1 MKRIV
6 IVTLWVLVLCLA
18 AACRPTTMPT
28 PVQPTAVVVPTETPI
43 PPTPTPKVWPT
54 SQTPAPELAVLPVG
68 YTATFQETQHGV
80 IGKAVMAGLQT
91 MIISAFSFD
100 GQGPAAEIRLVKQG
114 NWDVAVA
121 VLLQLEQRPY
131 DKELL
136 VMEVPSHLEPMQ
148 ADSIAVYCPETKTL
162 YGWGLFQ

>member
-1 MKRIV
+1 MKRIRT
-6 IVTLWVLVLCLA
+6 VTLWVLILGLTVG
-18 AACRPTTMPT
+18 CRPTATPT
-28 PVQPTAVVVPTETPI
+28 PAEPTAVVLPTETAI

-54 SQTPAPELAVLPVG
+54 SQTPAPEIAVLPVG
-68 YTATFQETQHGV
+68 YTATLQETQHGV

-91 MIISAFSFD
+91 MIINGFSFD
-100 GQGPAAEIRLVKQG
+100 GQGPPAELRLVKQG
-114 NWDVAVA
+114 DWDVAVA

-131 DKELL
+131 DQELL
-136 VMEVPSHLEPMQ
+136 VMEVPGHLEPMQ

>member
-1 MKRIV
+1 MKRILTA
-6 IVTLWVLVLCLA
+6 TLWVLILCLA
-18 AACRPTTMPT
+18 PACRPTNTPT
-28 PVQPTAVVVPTETPI
+28 PVQPTAVVPPTETPI
-43 PPTPTPKVWPT
+43 PSTPTPRVWPT
-54 SQTPAPELAVLPVG
+54 SQTPAPEIAVLPVG

-114 NWDVAVA
+114 NWDEAVA

-131 DKELL
+131 DRELL
-136 VMEVPSHLEPMQ
+136 VMQVPSHLTPMQ
-148 ADSIAVYCPETKTL
+148 ADSIAIYCPETKTL

>member
-18 AACRPTTMPT
+18 AACRPTTTPT
-28 PVQPTAVVVPTETPI
+28 PLQPTAVVVPTEKPI